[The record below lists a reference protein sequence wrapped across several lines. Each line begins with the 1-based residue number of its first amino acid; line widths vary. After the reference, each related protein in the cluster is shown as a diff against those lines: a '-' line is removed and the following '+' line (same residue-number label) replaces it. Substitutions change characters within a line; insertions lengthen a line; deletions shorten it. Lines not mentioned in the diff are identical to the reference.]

1 MKEPRSCQSK
11 LLLLKTGPF
20 SGLSLPTPTRLLA
33 AVTCQSP
40 TAFLPTKATTRL
52 NRRQQQRGARCQG
65 QHRLGAKQQHQ
76 FCLSPLFQ
84 PQQKRFTSVLQCL
97 RSLSHCFGEGA
108 RAVTQRVT
116 AVSPGAWDAKPSARN
131 LSHSMTAASH
141 GDTQQSCSSDQQHLL
156 DKHSGTR
163 LKTKNV

>member
-20 SGLSLPTPTRLLA
+20 SGLSLPTPTQLLA

-65 QHRLGAKQQHQ
+65 QRRLGAKQQHQ

-84 PQQKRFTSVLQCL
+84 PQQKRSTSVLQCL
-97 RSLSHCFGEGA
+97 KKSESLLWGRGQRRYSEGDSSVPGSLGCQA
-108 RAVTQRVT
+108 KCQKPESQHDCCKSRRRT
-116 AVSPGAWDAKPSARN
+116 AE
-131 LSHSMTAASH
+131 
-141 GDTQQSCSSDQQHLL
+141 LL
-156 DKHSGTR
+156 F
-163 LKTKNV
+163 